1 MTTVFVVLGIF
12 AGLMLLLQ
20 ILIALGSR
28 RQRGRRIQSVGG
40 PLGEA
45 IMSGDR
51 VLAYF
56 YTPTSA
62 ECRMQTPIIERLQG
76 EYANI
81 FKVNVAEQFE
91 AARAFG
97 VTTTPT
103 TIVVESGK
111 VVDILIGSRNEAH
124 LREALL

>member
-1 MTTVFVVLGIF
+1 MTIVFAVLGVF

-20 ILIALGSR
+20 LLIALGSR
-28 RQRGRRIQSVGG
+28 RQRGRRIQGVGG
-40 PLGEA
+40 ALGAA
-45 IMSGDR
+45 IISGDR

-56 YTPTSA
+56 YTTTSS
-62 ECRMQTPIIERLQG
+62 ESQTMTPIIDRLQG

-97 VTTTPT
+97 VTSTPT

-111 VVDILIGSRNEAH
+111 VVDVLVGSHNEAH

>member
-1 MTTVFVVLGIF
+1 MTTVFTVLGIF

-20 ILIALGSR
+20 IIIAVGSR
-28 RQRGRRIQSVGG
+28 RQRGRRIQGVGG
-40 PLGEA
+40 PMGEA
-45 IMSGDR
+45 ITSGDR
-51 VLAYF
+51 LLAYF
-56 YTPTSA
+56 YIPSSPDCTT
-62 ECRMQTPIIERLQG
+62 QTEIIDRLQG

-97 VTTTPT
+97 VTATPT
-103 TIVVESGK
+103 TIIVEGGK
-111 VVDILIGSRNEAH
+111 VVDVLVGSRNEAH